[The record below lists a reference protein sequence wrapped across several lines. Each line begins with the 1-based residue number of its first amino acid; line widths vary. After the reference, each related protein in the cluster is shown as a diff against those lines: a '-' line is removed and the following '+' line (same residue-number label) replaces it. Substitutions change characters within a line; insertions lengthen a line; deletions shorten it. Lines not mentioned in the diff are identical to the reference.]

1 MGWIS
6 ISVVSPKKS
15 PGLIRTTRTGP
26 PNTWRFTIS
35 SPARTTYM
43 ERPDSP
49 CFVTTCPTGS
59 ACCSIIRMMRSSP
72 SSPSPPKMGIDR
84 RNAFVCSSSELTVG
98 LENHA
103 HPLRAIHRHVVVVRA
118 EADVDRGEHRHLRP
132 GREVGEL
139 GRGDGH
145 GVVVIGASLDVVGL
159 FRTRRRVGL
168 GDGEAVAVVELDGDA
183 AVVGAVTAAAPERRR
198 G

>member
-35 SPARTTYM
+35 SPARTTYI

-49 CFVTTCPTGS
+49 CLATTCPTGK
-59 ACCSIIRMMRSSP
+59 ACCSIIRMMRASP
-72 SSPSPPKMGIDR
+72 SSPSPPKMGIER
-84 RNAFVCSSSELTVG
+84 RNDFVCSSSELTVG

-103 HPLRAIHRHVVVVRA
+103 PPLRAIDRHVVVVRA
-118 EADVDRGEHRHLRP
+118 QADVRRRRHHPGRPRRQVRELRRGEGHR
-132 GREVGEL
+132 
-139 GRGDGH
+139 
-145 GVVVIGASLDVVGL
+145 VVVIGAPLDVVGL
-159 FRTRRRVGL
+159 VPTRRRVGL
-168 GDGEAVAVVELDGDA
+168 EDGE
-183 AVVGAVTAAAPERRR
+183 
-198 G
+198 